1 MHTFFSCNYQSHLT
15 IITIASAG
23 HISAQKTSEPLNSG
37 PAVRRS
43 IHHPSMRVSEL
54 TVLKGKAPEPRLRRQ
69 VSHPKF
75 RKATIQH
82 FTFEFPPSKSEQKL
96 VL

>member
-1 MHTFFSCNYQSHLT
+1 MHTFFSRNYQSHLT

-37 PAVRRS
+37 PAVCCS

-54 TVLKGKAPEPRLRRQ
+54 TVLKGKA
-69 VSHPKF
+69 SF
-75 RKATIQH
+75 
-82 FTFEFPPSKSEQKL
+82 PSKISQDDYTAFYF
-96 VL
+96 